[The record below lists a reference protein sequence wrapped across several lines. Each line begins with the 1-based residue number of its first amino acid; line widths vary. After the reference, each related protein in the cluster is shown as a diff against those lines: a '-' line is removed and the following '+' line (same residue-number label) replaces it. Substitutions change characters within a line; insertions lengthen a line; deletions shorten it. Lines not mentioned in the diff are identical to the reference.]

1 MRQTKLF
8 FSMLFVATMLMTS
21 CEGEEDSGADITG
34 GDCAGLESLAMTLNQ
49 KAEVFNSNPTSGNCS
64 AMKTAALNLINV
76 AKNCDG
82 VTAEQYQTA
91 AEAWANV
98 DCSAFN

>member
-1 MRQTKLF
+1 MKQTKLF
-8 FSMLFVATMLMTS
+8 FSMLFAAGMLLTS
-21 CEGEEDSGADITG
+21 CEGEESGSDVTG
-34 GDCAGLESLAMTLNQ
+34 GDCAGIESLAMTLNQ

-82 VTAEQYQTA
+82 VTAAQYQAA
-91 AEAWANV
+91 AEAWADV
-98 DCSAFN
+98 DCSAFD